1 MTFNVFDLLSKND
14 PWEMMLKDLLTTHGH
29 KPLKQLRDLILDE
42 KIGYTENF
50 NHTYKTRRILPESL
64 PVEDIEIIL
73 LHKYTFKRILTFET
87 KKSDNAILG
96 IYQET
101 GPDRGIYDTS
111 KQTIYELIKE
121 CERKTTK
128 KQHEEIVHGFST
140 IVPLAKLTQESQ
152 WIVCNN
158 GIFDK
163 KTAQLKPFSPDYVY
177 ISKATTDYN
186 KNAKNPMITL
196 KDGTIWDVDSWLF
209 EVADEN
215 EDIYNL
221 LWEVSSDF
229 IQSGYNR
236 EKVPILYGKDGRN
249 GKGTYGTLLE
259 EIIGRERIANL
270 AIADFK
276 EEFLKEQLLG
286 AVGVIA
292 HENDVDGYIDSMKD
306 FKAIATG
313 DTITINRK
321 YEKPINFQFK
331 GTIIQMMNGL
341 PRIKDKSGSLYRRLL
356 IVPFNRHF
364 EHDDAKK
371 DIKDVL
377 IKRQDVREYV
387 LYRCCHLNFTNFT
400 EPSQSKELLAEYKE
414 MNDPVRQF
422 WGELSDQFVWDLL
435 PSTFIY
441 DLYKNWFQDNN
452 PNGKVVGKIAF
463 LDDLRTLIKE
473 DDVWEDNTRITTKT
487 TTKMDADEPLIS
499 EYNLQ
504 SWVDKTYRGTNLA
517 KMRDFPRKQFYR
529 GFVRIDQP

>member
-1 MTFNVFDLLSKND
+1 MAFNVFDLLSLHD
-14 PWEMMLKDLLTTHGH
+14 PWEMELKRLLEKHGK
-29 KPLKQLRDLILDE
+29 KPLRELRDIILE
-42 KIGYTENF
+42 AKVGYTENY
-50 NHTYKTRRILPESL
+50 NHTYKTRRIIPEAL

-73 LHKYTFKRILTFET
+73 LYKYQFRRILTFET
-87 KKSDNAILG
+87 KKSDNALLG
-96 IYQET
+96 IYIES
-101 GPDRGIYDTS
+101 GPDRGVYDTS
-111 KQTIYELIKE
+111 RHTIYELIKE

-128 KQHEEIVHGFST
+128 KQHEEILHGFST
-140 IVPLAKLTQESQ
+140 LVPLATLTQEPH

-163 KTAQLKPFSPDYVY
+163 KSGKLMDFDPKYVY
-177 ISKATTDYN
+177 ISKAATDYN
-186 KNAKNPMITL
+186 PNAKNPIITL
-196 KDGTIWDVDSWLF
+196 RDGSYWDVDSWLF

-215 EDIYNL
+215 QDIYDL
-221 LWEVSSDF
+221 LWEVASDF
-229 IQSGYNR
+229 IQSGFNR

-270 AIADFK
+270 SIADFK

-306 FKAIATG
+306 FKAIATE

-321 YEKPINFQFK
+321 YEKPINFKFK

-400 EPSQSKELLAEYKE
+400 EPSQSRELLAEYKE
-414 MNDPVRQF
+414 MNDPIRQF
-422 WGELSDQFVWDLL
+422 WNELSELFVWDLL
-435 PSTFIY
+435 PSTFVY
-441 DLYKNWFQDNN
+441 DLYKNWFQENN

-463 LDDLRTLIKE
+463 LDDLRTLIQEE
-473 DDVWEDNTRITTKT
+473 DLWIDNTRINMKT
-487 TTKMDADEPLIS
+487 SSKMDADEPLIT

-504 SWVDKTYRGTNLA
+504 NWMDRTYRGTDLK
-517 KMRDFPRKQFYR
+517 KMREFSRKTYYR
-529 GFVRIDQP
+529 GFVRKD